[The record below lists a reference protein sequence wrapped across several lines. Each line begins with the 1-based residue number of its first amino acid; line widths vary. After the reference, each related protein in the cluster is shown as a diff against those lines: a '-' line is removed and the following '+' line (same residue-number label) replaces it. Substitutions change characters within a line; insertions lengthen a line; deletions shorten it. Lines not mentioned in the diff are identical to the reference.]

1 MMSVGTELELR
12 DTIQKIVDENPAYKV
27 GYINVMLKIEN
38 GKVKL
43 EDAFLWDDE
52 YLR

>member
-1 MMSVGTELELR
+1 MISVGTELFLK
-12 DTIQKIVDENPAYKV
+12 DAIQKIIDDNPEYRT
-27 GYINVMLKIEN
+27 GYIDVLLKIEN
-38 GKVKL
+38 GKVKV

>member
-1 MMSVGTELELR
+1 MSVGTELELR
-12 DTIQKIVDENPAYKV
+12 DAIQKLIDENPAYKV
-27 GYINVMLKIEN
+27 GYIDVLLKIEN

>member
-12 DTIQKIVDENPAYKV
+12 DAIQKLIDENPAYKV
-27 GYINVMLKIEN
+27 GYIDVLLKIEN

>member
-1 MMSVGTELELR
+1 MSIGTEIELR
-12 DTIQKIVDENPAYKV
+12 DAIQQLIDSNPQYKV
-27 GYINVMLKIEN
+27 GYIDVLLKIEN

-43 EDAFLWDDE
+43 EDSFLWDDE